1 LRDWF
6 NAAPLAAMT
15 VFRHQAAQAR
25 PRPNPGKSISLDF
38 RDWVRGPTG
47 RPLVNSTSSP
57 LSFLAA
63 KSLVKFFYTKIFI
76 EGMSTR

>member
-1 LRDWF
+1 LVQRCTAGGNDGVS
-6 NAAPLAAMT
+6 APGC
-15 VFRHQAAQAR
+15 
-25 PRPNPGKSISLDF
+25 PGAHKAESGEKHSLDF